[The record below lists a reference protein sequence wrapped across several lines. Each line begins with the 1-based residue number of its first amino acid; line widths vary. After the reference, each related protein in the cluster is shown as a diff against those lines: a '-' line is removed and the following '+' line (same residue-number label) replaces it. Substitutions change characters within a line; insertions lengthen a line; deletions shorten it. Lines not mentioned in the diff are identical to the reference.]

1 LVADLLVAVFF
12 VPACFVARFAA
23 GAFAAAD
30 FLPVA
35 FLPVDF
41 LVAVFVGVEALAAEL
56 DFLAD
61 FFAGLDFDVVAF
73 LVAVPLTATDLAAPV
88 LAAADRFAALEVDD
102 FLAVFLTV
110 VLLAVR
116 AVDVVLVAAV
126 TDFFAVVRLVVAGRP
141 RVAPPRPRSA
151 APFSLKIR
159 CTNPYDRPVESAM
172 SRMLSPPS

>member
-1 LVADLLVAVFF
+1 
-12 VPACFVARFAA
+12 VARFAA

-30 FLPVA
+30 FLPVV
-35 FLPVDF
+35 FLAADF
-41 LVAVFVGVEALAAEL
+41 LLAVFAGVEVLAAAAAL
-56 DFLAD
+56 DLFAD

-126 TDFFAVVRLVVAGRP
+126 TDFFAVVRFAVAGRP

-172 SRMLSPPS
+172 SRMLSPPA

>member
-56 DFLAD
+56 DVLAD

-73 LVAVPLTATDLAAPV
+73 LVAVPLTATDLTAPV
-88 LAAADRFAALEVDD
+88 LAAADRFAVPEVDD
-102 FLAVFLTV
+102 FLAVFLTL